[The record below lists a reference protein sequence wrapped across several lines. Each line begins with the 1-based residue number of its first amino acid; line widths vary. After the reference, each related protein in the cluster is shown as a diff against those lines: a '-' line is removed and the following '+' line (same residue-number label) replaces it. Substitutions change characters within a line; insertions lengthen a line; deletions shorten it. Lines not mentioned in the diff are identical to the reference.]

1 MRARSIEKKKRKKE
15 MTLFYAVE
23 KHFFG
28 AKSVDSNLVRM
39 RTYYDRLPVATS
51 EALLIVLNG

>member
-39 RTYYDRLPVATS
+39 RTYDRLPVATS
-51 EALLIVLNG
+51 EALPIVLNG